1 MVETKKSE
9 KFAVIQISGTQL
21 KVTEGKEYE
30 VDKLSGNKGDKIEI
44 SEVLLIADGEDIK
57 IGEPFVKDVKVEL
70 ELTSQKKDKKING
83 LKYKSKSRYRKS
95 YGHRAEI
102 TKVLVKKI

>member
-1 MVETKKSE
+1 MADTNKNE

-21 KVTEGKEYE
+21 KIFEGKEYE
-30 VDKLSGNKGDKIEI
+30 IEKLSGNKGDKIEVT
-44 SEVLLIADGEDIK
+44 EVLLVNDGKETK
-57 IGEPFVKDVKVEL
+57 VGEPFVKDAKVEL
-70 ELTSQKKDKKING
+70 EITSQKKGEKIHG
-83 LKYKSKSRYRKS
+83 LKYKAKSRYRKS